1 MTPIAHETVVRLDDV
16 TVRRGEVLALD
27 GINLRIHSGTIDA
40 LVGMNGAGKS
50 TLFSAIMGLVPLAGG
65 TLTVFGDTP
74 ARARAAGRIA
84 FMPQGDAIDPDFPL
98 TVADVVMMG
107 RYGRL
112 GLTRRPR
119 AADHRAVAACLD
131 RVQLTDLAQ
140 RSIGTL
146 SGGQRKR
153 ALMARALAQEA
164 DVLLLDEPFAGV
176 DYRSEQLI
184 ADVLR
189 QLAAEGR
196 SIIVST
202 HDISSLPE
210 RADRVILLAQRLIT
224 VDTPTIA
231 LAPDMLAKAFT
242 VPRHPERGGPELRH
256 PKPAE
261 RPL

>member
-1 MTPIAHETVVRLDDV
+1 
-16 TVRRGEVLALD
+16 
-27 GINLRIHSGTIDA
+27 
-40 LVGMNGAGKS
+40 
-50 TLFSAIMGLVPLAGG
+50 
-65 TLTVFGDTP
+65 
-74 ARARAAGRIA
+74 
-84 FMPQGDAIDPDFPL
+84 
-98 TVADVVMMG
+98 
-107 RYGRL
+107 
-112 GLTRRPR
+112 
-119 AADHRAVAACLD
+119 
-131 RVQLTDLAQ
+131 
-140 RSIGTL
+140 
-146 SGGQRKR
+146 
-153 ALMARALAQEA
+153 
-164 DVLLLDEPFAGV
+164 
-176 DYRSEQLI
+176 LI

-231 LAPDMLAKAFT
+231 LAPEMLAKAFT

>member
-1 MTPIAHETVVRLDDV
+1 MSLASV
-16 TVRRGEVLALD
+16 TVRRGDVLALD
-27 GINLRIHSGTIDA
+27 DINLTTRTGTVDA

-50 TLFSAIMGLVPLAGG
+50 TLFAAMMGLVPLTRG

-107 RYGRL
+107 RYGKL
-112 GLTRRPR
+112 GITRRPR
-119 AADHRAVAACLD
+119 AADRRAVAESLD

-176 DYRSEQLI
+176 DQRSEHLI
-184 ADVLR
+184 AGVLT

-196 SIIVST
+196 SIVIST
-202 HDISSLPE
+202 HDIASLPD

-224 VDTPTIA
+224 VDTPTVA
-231 LAPDMLAKAFT
+231 LAPAMLARAFT
-242 VPRHPERGGPELRH
+242 ANRVEHS
-256 PKPAE
+256 
-261 RPL
+261 